1 MESRI
6 LAAREKVKPLG
17 AHTSMGY
24 LHAMQK
30 WKDLPFLRENEGML
44 PPFII
49 CVGDRRRVLSA
60 PSVLNLKQYAFID
73 QEAGKMDPVAL
84 GRVALLVGMANAR
97 GFDFPIAV
105 IESQMGCPAAQINMR
120 EALYFA
126 ESNRYE
132 VDGLVTHSDGIYV
145 IRAGTCAG
153 VNSHK
158 KSEYRLKI
166 GDIAIANK
174 NFGSVGAL
182 VESILGT
189 LSLQGF
195 DARKKLAEVGED
207 MMMEP
212 RLAVSYD
219 SAYLNNN
226 CSSRIILQLL
236 GLSNELNI
244 LAITGGNFTK
254 DSLYAEMDENRFAE
268 LRDTYGIISSEMEQM
283 AISALAAEFTKAGI
297 PAYSALVSAVIGA
310 IPGKSFPET
319 AEEFKAAKKAEENT
333 MILAC
338 SALGEIAK
346 GINQ

>member
-1 MESRI
+1 MEPRI
-6 LAAREKVKPLG
+6 LTAREKVKPLG
-17 AHTSMGY
+17 NHTSLGY
-24 LHAMQK
+24 LHAMRK
-30 WKDLPFLRENEGML
+30 WKDIPFLRENNGML

-60 PSVLNLKQYAFID
+60 PSVLKLQDHVFID
-73 QEAGKMDPVAL
+73 QEAGKIDPVSF
-84 GRVALLVGMANAR
+84 GRVALLIGIANVR

-105 IESQMGCPAAQINMR
+105 VESQMGCPAAQINMR
-120 EALYFA
+120 EALYYA

-132 VDGLVTHSDGIYV
+132 VDVLTTHTDGIYI
-145 IRAGTCAG
+145 IRAGTAAG

-158 KSEYRLKI
+158 KSEFQIKI
-166 GDIAIANK
+166 GDIAIADRNY
-174 NFGSVGAL
+174 GSVGAL

-189 LSLQGF
+189 LSLEGF
-195 DARKKLAEVGED
+195 DARKKIEEAGKDVLL
-207 MMMEP
+207 EP

-219 SAYLNNN
+219 SAYLKNK

-236 GLSNELNI
+236 GLSNELGI
-244 LAITGGNFTK
+244 LAIQGANFTK

-268 LRDTYGIISSEMEQM
+268 LRDNYGIISSEMEQM

-297 PAYSALVSAVIGA
+297 PAYSALVSAIIGA

-319 AEEFKAAKKAEENT
+319 KVEMMAAKKAEENA
-333 MILAC
+333 MLLAC

-346 GINQ
+346 GLNQ

>member
-17 AHTSMGY
+17 AHTSLGC
-24 LHAMQK
+24 LHEMK
-30 WKDLPFLRENEGML
+30 RWKDISFLRENEGML

-60 PSVLNLKQYAFID
+60 PTVLNFKNYAFID
-73 QEAGKMDPVAL
+73 QEAAKISPAAF
-84 GRVALLVGMANAR
+84 GRVAMLVGNVNAR
-97 GFDFPIAV
+97 GFNFPLAV

-120 EALYFA
+120 EALYYTD
-126 ESNRYE
+126 NDRYQVGE
-132 VDGLVTHSDGIYV
+132 LGVHSDGIYV

-153 VNSHK
+153 VNSHR
-158 KSEYRLKI
+158 KSEYRMKI
-166 GDIAIANK
+166 GDIAIADK
-174 NFGSVGAL
+174 NYGSVGAL
-182 VESILGT
+182 IESILGT
-189 LSLQGF
+189 LSLEGF
-195 DARKKLAEVGED
+195 DARKKIEEAGKDVLL
-207 MMMEP
+207 EP

-219 SAYLNNN
+219 SAYLKNK

-236 GLSNELNI
+236 GLSNELGI
-244 LAITGGNFTK
+244 LAIQGANFTK

-283 AISALAAEFTKAGI
+283 AISALAAEFTIAGV

-319 AEEFKAAKKAEENT
+319 EEERKAAKKAEENT
-333 MILAC
+333 MVLAC
-338 SALGEIAK
+338 SALGEIAR
-346 GINQ
+346 GLNQ